1 MQPNRRHAIA
11 PWERRTSAPNHP
23 VGRARRRWPRA
34 YDGGAPPPS
43 NPRYRRS
50 FDGGE
55 PRRPSAMQRFR
66 QSPLRHGMLALGVA
80 GAAAPI
86 AMHRYQTN
94 IQRTDPSHER
104 VSLIPGPKP
113 ISELTV
119 SRVWRAADAQRNVA
133 SKSAAESQAERDQKI
148 QENIQKYSSYDIP
161 RPLAEQIYDIA
172 KEANIDVDVAFGL
185 VRTESAFKNSATSHV
200 GAMGLTQLMPRTA
213 AWLQPGTTKADLRDS
228 QTNLELGFHYL
239 RDLIDKYDGDQELA
253 LLAYNRGPGT
263 VDRVLEKGG
272 NPDNGYPD
280 MVLRGAT
287 PRH

>member
-1 MQPNRRHAIA
+1 MQPNRRRSVA
-11 PWERRTSAPNHP
+11 PWERRTTAPNYP

-34 YDGGAPPPS
+34 YDGGAAPP

-50 FDGGE
+50 FDGGQ
-55 PRRPSAMQRFR
+55 PRRTSAMQRFR
-66 QSPLRHGMLALGVA
+66 QSPVKHGLLGLAVA
-80 GAAAPI
+80 GAATPI

-94 IQRTDPSHER
+94 VQRTDPSHER
-104 VSLIPGPKP
+104 VSLIPGPSP
-113 ISELTV
+113 ISEGTV
-119 SRVWRAADAQRNVA
+119 SRVWRAADAQRT
-133 SKSAAESQAERDQKI
+133 AAITPAADAKAEREQKI
-148 QENIQKYSSYDIP
+148 QENVRKYSSYDIP

-172 KEANIDVDVAFGL
+172 REANVDVDVAFGL

-200 GAMGLTQLMPRTA
+200 GAVGLTQLMPRTA
-213 AWLQPGTTKADLRDS
+213 AWLQPGTTKSDLRDS
-228 QTNLELGFHYL
+228 QTNLRIGLHYL

-272 NPDNGYPD
+272 DPDNGYPD